1 MDVGSLGKFL
11 VAGRDA
17 DPLVDRMFPCRT
29 QDLAPGRSRY
39 VLALDEAGY
48 VIDDGLLYALDDGAF
63 YLTSTSGGAARM
75 DARLREWADLLDLH
89 VHVLDRTAELGVINV
104 AGPRARELLERLS
117 DDPLDTEA
125 FPYPGHREVVVAGV
139 PCRAIRTGFVG
150 ELAFELHH
158 PRSRG
163 PELWGALMS
172 EGRSFDILPHGLD
185 ALELLRLAKGHVY
198 VGQDTA

>member
-1 MDVGSLGKFL
+1 VPLGTLASAVHEVIEKRTALHDVHLAAGARLHWSGGWQRPFTYDDWRDEYRAVRERVSVMDVGTLGKFL

-17 DPLVDRMFPCRT
+17 DPLVDRMFPGTT

-104 AGPRARELLERLS
+104 AGPRARELL
-117 DDPLDTEA
+117 
-125 FPYPGHREVVVAGV
+125 
-139 PCRAIRTGFVG
+139 
-150 ELAFELHH
+150 
-158 PRSRG
+158 
-163 PELWGALMS
+163 
-172 EGRSFDILPHGLD
+172 
-185 ALELLRLAKGHVY
+185 
-198 VGQDTA
+198 